1 MIRKSLIA
9 LLLAAAGLAIAL
21 VAIMLTRPSRQL
33 VVPPVQPVA
42 VDARAAADRL
52 AAAVRIPTVSVE
64 SGKVAE
70 PAQFLKLHQHLADSF
85 PKLHAALRREVIGDY
100 SLLYTWPG
108 RNAQAP
114 AVMLM
119 AHQDVVPIAPGT
131 EKAWQG
137 DPFSG
142 EIRDGFVWG
151 RGAWD
156 DKGSLMA
163 ILEAVE
169 LLVSQGFV
177 PARTIHLAFGHDE
190 EVGGRHGAARIAERI
205 RERGSRLAM
214 VLDEGMLITDGMIDG
229 LSAPAAII
237 GVAEK
242 GTLTLR
248 LTATGE
254 PGHSSMPPART
265 AIGTLARAVARVEAN
280 PLPARL
286 SGLPREMFET
296 LAPEMSG
303 VNGLLLSNL
312 WLFEPVV
319 RQVMQKKANTNTVL
333 RTTTAPTV
341 LSAGN
346 KENVLPG
353 EAVALFN
360 FRLLPGDSIA
370 GVIAHVSAAVDD
382 PSIRIEALPGGT
394 EPSPVSASGAAGYQA
409 IARTLRELSPTLVV
423 APGLMI
429 AATDSRHFAD
439 IADNVYR
446 FMPVRARAEDLA
458 RFHGTNERMSVANY
472 AQIIQFYHRL
482 IGNLD
487 AQR

>member
-1 MIRKSLIA
+1 
-9 LLLAAAGLAIAL
+9 
-21 VAIMLTRPSRQL
+21 
-33 VVPPVQPVA
+33 
-42 VDARAAADRL
+42 
-52 AAAVRIPTVSVE
+52 
-64 SGKVAE
+64 
-70 PAQFLKLHQHLADSF
+70 
-85 PKLHAALRREVIGDY
+85 
-100 SLLYTWPG
+100 
-108 RNAQAP
+108 
-114 AVMLM
+114 
-119 AHQDVVPIAPGT
+119 
-131 EKAWQG
+131 
-137 DPFSG
+137 
-142 EIRDGFVWG
+142 
-151 RGAWD
+151 
-156 DKGSLMA
+156 
-163 ILEAVE
+163 
-169 LLVSQGFV
+169 
-177 PARTIHLAFGHDE
+177 
-190 EVGGRHGAARIAERI
+190 
-205 RERGSRLAM
+205 ERGVRLAM
-214 VLDEGMLITDGMIDG
+214 VLDEGMLITEGMIDG
-229 LSAPAAII
+229 LAAPAAII

-265 AIGTLARAVARVEAN
+265 AIGALARAVARVEAN

-303 VNGLLLSNL
+303 VNALLLSNL

-319 RQVMQKKANTNTVL
+319 RSVMQKKANTNTIL

-353 EAVALFN
+353 EATALFN
-360 FRLLPGDSIA
+360 FRLLPGDTIA
-370 GVIAHVSAAVDD
+370 GVIAHVTAAVDD

-394 EPSPVSASGAAGYQA
+394 EPSRVSSGGSAGYQA
-409 IARTLRELSPTLVV
+409 IARTLRELDPTLVV

-439 IADNVYR
+439 IADTVFK

-472 AQIIQFYHRL
+472 TQIIQFYHRL

-487 AQR
+487 SPP

>member
-9 LLLAAAGLAIAL
+9 LLLAVAGLAIAL

-42 VDARAAADRL
+42 VDARAAAERL

-169 LLVSQGFV
+169 VLVSQGFV

-205 RERGSRLAM
+205 RERGTRLAM

-248 LTATGE
+248 LIATGE

-265 AIGTLARAVARVEAN
+265 TIGTLARAVARIEAN

-319 RQVMQKKANTNTVL
+319 RQVMQKKPNTNTVL

-487 AQR
+487 ALR

>member
-319 RQVMQKKANTNTVL
+319 RQVMQKKPNTNTVL

-487 AQR
+487 ALR

>member
-487 AQR
+487 ALR